1 MFYAERFPNPTRAS
15 RPRQLPTD
23 HVHAVPT
30 REYQSDQSSRMLLRC
45 YRPCCPKQNK
55 LKAHQQERVPTGA
68 PVECVPSART
78 VLTVEGSLRRAK
90 QRRAL
95 DCCAPFRPTS
105 FPPAA
110 SAGNPKRSAKN
121 KTRQPTRRGLDRV
134 APYQNR
140 IFRPNWTW
148 RGEFSCVVTTPK
160 VGVLTVAPGAA
171 NSGVFIRLN
180 ASPRNSSLARSVT
193 RNRLK

>member
-1 MFYAERFPNPTRAS
+1 MFYAERFPNPTRAPS
-15 RPRQLPTD
+15 PRQLPTD

-55 LKAHQQERVPTGA
+55 FKAHQQERVRTGA

-78 VLTVEGSLRRAK
+78 VLTVKGSLRRAK

-105 FPPAA
+105 FATGG
-110 SAGNPKRSAKN
+110 SGGNTKRSAKN

-140 IFRPNWTW
+140 EQ
-148 RGEFSCVVTTPK
+148 GLYALVTNRK
-160 VGVLTVAPGAA
+160 AD
-171 NSGVFIRLN
+171 
-180 ASPRNSSLARSVT
+180 AR
-193 RNRLK
+193 